1 MNKQLS
7 EEIKELGLTINA
19 YAPNNMPI
27 PTNWDMKSN
36 KVFEYEPSNF
46 AADYRLMGKKQLY
59 DCAIDNRIPSR
70 SKMRKKELLQAL
82 VNL

>member
-59 DCAIDNRIPSR
+59 DCILLEMELPQTSALAKQSIIGL
-70 SKMRKKELLQAL
+70 KK
-82 VNL
+82 V